1 MQVATYKGPAGELR
15 LTEKDRLLAA
25 RGILGEGDKN
35 PSDEV
40 MRAYLWAIMRRCLI
54 RGTVIGYGTM
64 WQQFSQPINPAW
76 RADGVFCRPGGLYHG
91 KDECDKKLLDRRA
104 RIAAT
109 PWEAIPLK
117 IRNAV
122 DQFARGELP
131 PSMTERLMPAGSNR
145 LSNWASYK
153 GVRERFP
160 WGVEIAGEWFL
171 EDRPMRA
178 GDVEIVG
185 VTDVVEPSNMILKVS
200 SIGIGIVAA
209 LAWLFFYRK

>member
-1 MQVATYKGPAGELR
+1 MQVATYKGPAGTLQ
-15 LTEKDRLLAA
+15 LTAKDRFLAA
-25 RGILGEGDKN
+25 QGILGEGDEN

-76 RADGVFCRPGGLYHG
+76 RADGAFCRPGGLYHG
-91 KDECDKKLLDRRA
+91 KEECSSARLARREK
-104 RIAAT
+104 ISAT
-109 PWEAIPLK
+109 PWDNIPVK

-122 DQFARGELP
+122 DQFAAGALP
-131 PSMTERLMPAGSNR
+131 PSMTERLLPAGRNR

-185 VTDVVEPSNMILKVS
+185 VTEVVEPSNMILKVS
-200 SIGIGIVAA
+200 SMGIGIVAA